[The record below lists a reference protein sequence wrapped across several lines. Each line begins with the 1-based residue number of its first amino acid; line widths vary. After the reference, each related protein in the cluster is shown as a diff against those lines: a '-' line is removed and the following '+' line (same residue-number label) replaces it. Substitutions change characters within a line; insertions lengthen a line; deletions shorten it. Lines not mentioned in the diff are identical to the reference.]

1 VNSYNWLLCVADDS
15 FESSPEDCGES
26 TTVTDPHGTTD
37 VEGGEVGESVGE
49 GVDPALAVEAGEVT
63 VGTKVGEGKKETT
76 GVEAS
81 VVDVVAVDGEGDDVG
96 IDSDRGAVGVFCAE
110 KSWEETTTAKKTRTA
125 AVRKIAAILNLP
137 KGYSIACLIQQRG
150 FLAVNTCL

>member
-1 VNSYNWLLCVADDS
+1 LPLCVADDS

-26 TTVTDPHGTTD
+26 TIVTDPHGTTD
-37 VEGGEVGESVGE
+37 VEGGEVGEGVGE
-49 GVDPALAVEAGEVT
+49 GVGPTWAVEAGEVA
-63 VGTKVGEGKKETT
+63 VGAKVGEGKKETT

-81 VVDVVAVDGEGDDVG
+81 VVDVVAGDGEGDDVG
-96 IDSDRGAVGVFCAE
+96 IDSNRGMVGVFCAE
-110 KSWEETTTAKKTRTA
+110 KSREETTAAEQTSTA

-137 KGYSIACLIQQRG
+137 KGYRITCLIQLRG